1 MIIKK
6 YFDGKVILFQQ
17 NKFKD
22 RRGFFSEI
30 YNLKELKKIGIK
42 ELFLQDN
49 FSYSNKKGVIRG
61 LHFQCPPNQQSK
73 LIRVL
78 NGKILDVV
86 VDIRKGSK
94 TYGKHETFII
104 SRQNWRQLFI
114 SSGFAHGFCT
124 LEDKTDIEY
133 KVSSY
138 FSKKSERT
146 IKWNDSLLGI
156 NWKINISNAILSSKD
171 KQAIDFSKLNSPF
184 KV

>member
-1 MIIKK
+1 M
-6 YFDGKVILFQQ
+6 
-17 NKFKD
+17 
-22 RRGFFSEI
+22 
-30 YNLKELKKIGIK
+30 
-42 ELFLQDN
+42 
-49 FSYSNKKGVIRG
+49 
-61 LHFQCPPNQQSK
+61 
-73 LIRVL
+73 
-78 NGKILDVV
+78 
-86 VDIRKGSK
+86 
-94 TYGKHETFII
+94 
-104 SRQNWRQLFI
+104 FI
-114 SSGFAHGFCT
+114 SSGFAHGFRT